1 MLILALVCIILLV
14 GVDQFIKIW
23 AIDNL
28 KGSESIEFIKF
39 DDLKVI
45 NLTYLENDGAVFGSF
60 SGQRIM
66 LVAVS
71 IIMVLVCGY
80 YLFKYGKKSK
90 IFTVCLTLIISGGI
104 GNGIDRIFRDGR
116 VVDYIEVK
124 LFNFAIFNFAD
135 MCVVVGVIL
144 LAIYV
149 LFIDSKT
156 NKIFIDKIDT
166 IVEDNEN

>member
-1 MLILALVCIILLV
+1 MIILALVGIILLI
-14 GVDQFIKIW
+14 GIDQFIKVW

-28 KGSESIEFIKF
+28 KGAESIEFIKF
-39 DDLKVI
+39 GDLKVI

-71 IIMVLVCGY
+71 IIMTLVCVY
-80 YLFKYGKKSK
+80 YLFKYGKRSK
-90 IFTVCLTLIISGGI
+90 IFTTCLILIISGGI

-116 VVDYIEVK
+116 VVDYIEIK

-135 MCVVVGVIL
+135 MCIVVGAIL
-144 LAIYV
+144 LIIYV
-149 LFIDSKT
+149 LFLDSKT
-156 NKIFIDKIDT
+156 NKIFVDKKDT
-166 IVEDNEN
+166 IMEDNEN

>member
-1 MLILALVCIILLV
+1 MLIVSIICIVILV
-14 GVDQFIKIW
+14 GIDQFIKVW

-28 KGSESIEFIKF
+28 KGTESIEFIKF
-39 DDLKVI
+39 GDLKVI
-45 NLTYLENDGAVFGSF
+45 DLTYLENDGAVFGSF
-60 SGQRIM
+60 SGQRVM

-80 YLFKYGKKSK
+80 YLFKYGKTSK
-90 IFTVCLTLIISGGI
+90 LFAICLTLIISGGI

-144 LAIYV
+144 LAVYIF
-149 LFIDSKT
+149 FIDAKT
-156 NKIFIDKIDT
+156 NRIFMDKKDG
-166 IVEDNEN
+166 IVGDNQN